1 MAEDGKFR
9 IEKFDGTNFSW
20 WKMQIEDLLVQKDL
34 DVVLGDKPEKMSDA
48 DWAGLDRKAMS
59 VIRLSLTKNVA
70 FNILKEKT
78 AKGILEALS
87 NMYEKSSAANK
98 VFLIRELVNTKM
110 KEGTS
115 VTEHINKLNSILAR
129 LLSVGIKFDDEVQ
142 TLLLLSSLPD
152 SWSGTVTAV
161 TGSVGPDGFTF
172 DQIRDFVLGENVRR
186 KSSGESF
193 GELLHV
199 GRGRRNSRGS
209 GSGNRRRSQSKTRDS
224 SGVTCWKCK
233 EVGHFKNQCPNDK
246 KVNIAE
252 GSARDEEVTL
262 TCCEESNVDSW
273 VMDSGA
279 SFHATHRSEAL
290 QNLVIRD
297 FGKVRLADDRAL
309 EVTGMGD
316 MVLKTPVGFW
326 TLKDVRVVPGLK
338 KSLISVR
345 QLDEQGHEVK
355 FRDGQWKVVKGNL
368 VMARGKKRGS
378 LYRVELPSEGVTVP
392 VQKRNKLRFTESR
405 GQNKVV
411 CAREKPRATGQTQDE
426 RARKGSRGPVRE
438 NFLLST
444 EIVCSEDVPG
454 SGSVRLQ
461 WEPVGTEDE
470 SGADLAVTDVLELGR
485 ASTGLSVV

>member
-1 MAEDGKFR
+1 
-9 IEKFDGTNFSW
+9 
-20 WKMQIEDLLVQKDL
+20 
-34 DVVLGDKPEKMSDA
+34 
-48 DWAGLDRKAMS
+48 
-59 VIRLSLTKNVA
+59 
-70 FNILKEKT
+70 
-78 AKGILEALS
+78 
-87 NMYEKSSAANK
+87 
-98 VFLIRELVNTKM
+98 M

-142 TLLLLSSLPD
+142 DLLLLSSLPD

-172 DQIRDFVLGENVRR
+172 DQIRDLVVGEDVRR
-186 KSSGESF
+186 KSSGESS

-199 GRGRRNSRGS
+199 GRGRRYNRGS
-209 GSGNRRRSQSKTRDS
+209 GSRNRKRSQSKTRDS

-233 EVGHFKNQCPNDK
+233 EVGHFRNQCPNDK
-246 KVNIAE
+246 KVNIAQ
-252 GSARDEEVTL
+252 GSASDEEVAL

-279 SFHATHRSEAL
+279 SFHATHSGEAL
-290 QNLVIRD
+290 QNLVIGD
-297 FGKVRLADDRAL
+297 FG
-309 EVTGMGD
+309 
-316 MVLKTPVGFW
+316 
-326 TLKDVRVVPGLK
+326 KDVRVVPALK

-368 VMARGKKRGS
+368 VMARGRKSGP
-378 LYRVELPSEGVTVP
+378 LYMVELPSEGVTVP
-392 VQKRNKLRFTESR
+392 VQKRNKLRSTESR

-426 RARKGSRGPVRE
+426 RARKGSRRPVRGICGSGSSRGASAKLPRRQWVRRTSIPAVGTSSE
-438 NFLLST
+438 NFLLSM
-444 EIVCSEDVPG
+444 ESVCSQDVPG

-470 SGADLAVTDVLELGR
+470 SGQILP
-485 ASTGLSVV
+485 